1 MTGVCW
7 LKMGGKAKL
16 MRNEHT
22 QRRCF
27 RPAAATSVLPVVFFV
42 FAAMIS
48 FRAALAQQVDA
59 ESSPGEPASRQQ
71 QGLPNPADQART
83 VRVAAVSF
91 TPVPLAP
98 QENADLLETA
108 FRQAAAGNARIAV
121 APEGV
126 LEGYIVNQ
134 ILDGEIPA
142 EAMRKVAVTIGDPLI
157 RRFQDLAKSLS
168 MCLIFGFAERI
179 DDDVFNTA
187 VFIDHEGQISGR
199 YHKMQLAEGY
209 HADWWFNR
217 IGTESRAF
225 DTPFGRCG
233 ILICNDRWNPQLARI
248 PALDGA
254 QFLVIPSYGSCSL
267 KQDEAVLSRSRET
280 GLPVIEANVGV
291 SLITSENEIVALQRG
306 DELRGNTPVL
316 TFADIVIP
324 PPISSNPPEQDREEQ
339 TFLSWRQNELTARY
353 EKRLEK
359 IRQKQNPSP

>member
-1 MTGVCW
+1 MS
-7 LKMGGKAKL
+7 GKAKL
-16 MRNEHT
+16 MRNKHT

-27 RPAAATSVLPVVFFV
+27 RPAAANSVLTSVLLVL
-42 FAAMIS
+42 AATMS
-48 FRAALAQQVDA
+48 FRAAVAEQGDA
-59 ESSPGEPASRQQ
+59 SSPGQSAGHQQYGVLSPA
-71 QGLPNPADQART
+71 NQAQT

-98 QENADLLETA
+98 QENADRLEAA
-108 FRQAAAGNARIAV
+108 FRQAAEGNAEIAV

-134 ILDGEIPA
+134 ILDGSIPA
-142 EAMRKVAVTIGDPLI
+142 ESMRKVAVTIDDPLI
-157 RRFQDLAKSLS
+157 RRFQNLAKSLS
-168 MCLIFGFAERI
+168 MCLVFGFAERI
-179 DDDVFNTA
+179 GDDVFNSA

-209 HADWWFNR
+209 HSDWWFNR

-267 KQDEAVLSRSRET
+267 KQDEAVLSRSQET
-280 GLPVIEANVGV
+280 GLPIIEANVGV
-291 SLITSENEIVALQRG
+291 SLITSENEIVALRRG
-306 DELRGNTPVL
+306 DDLRGNTPVL
-316 TFADIVIP
+316 TFAEIVIP
-324 PPISSNPPEQDREEQ
+324 PPISSKPEERDREEQ

-353 EKRLEK
+353 EKQLEK
-359 IRQKQNPSP
+359 LRQKQNPSP